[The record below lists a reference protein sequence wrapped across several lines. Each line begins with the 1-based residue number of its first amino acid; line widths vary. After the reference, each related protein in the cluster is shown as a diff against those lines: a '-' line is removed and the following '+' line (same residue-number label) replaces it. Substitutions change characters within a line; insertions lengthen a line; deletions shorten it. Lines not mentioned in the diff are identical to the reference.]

1 MRNKRNRRQTNKT
14 ISAEIHHESLR
25 SHSFIIM
32 KHAAKHNETNKG
44 FRVRAP
50 WQDNILSLTAILSL
64 LLLTLAAVVLVFWL
78 FLRTGILS
86 RDIFTQMPEQT
97 DTEAEIPSVYDI
109 LLPPEEG
116 GGSDEDVVRFSGD
129 FSVLKA
135 LLADADTT
143 DNILAEYETVLHNG
157 TQDSRST
164 VRIYISGD
172 CYRIDRWFPSSSAA
186 NSPDETYICDGQ
198 LVFYSDNTQSASR
211 IFPVSDSFDM
221 ASLAGIPS
229 AASYT
234 DVPDEQTLSASYA
247 EIEGEVV
254 YFVRFY
260 IPDASGNPIMQEY
273 WISPLAELVIRCR
286 TYAGAEDKTD
296 AAAIY
301 ACTLKHTRALTER
314 EKENLFVLPQ

>member
-1 MRNKRNRRQTNKT
+1 
-14 ISAEIHHESLR
+14 
-25 SHSFIIM
+25 M
-32 KHAAKHNETNKG
+32 KHAAKQNETNKG

-64 LLLTLAAVVLVFWL
+64 ILLTLAAVVLVFWL

-86 RDIFTQMPEQT
+86 RDIFTPMPEQT
-97 DTEAEIPSVYDI
+97 DTETEIPSVYDI

-116 GGSDEDVVRFSGD
+116 GGTDEDVVRFSGD

-135 LLADADTT
+135 LLADADTA
-143 DNILAEYETVLHNG
+143 DDILAEYETVLHNG
-157 TQDSRST
+157 TQDSRFT
-164 VRIYISGD
+164 VRVYVSGD
-172 CYRIDRWFPSSSAA
+172 RYRIDRWFPSSPTA
-186 NSPDETYICDGQ
+186 NNPDETYICDGQ
-198 LVFYSDNTQSASR
+198 QIYYSDNTQSASR
-211 IFPVSDSFDM
+211 IFPVTEGFDL

-234 DVPDEQTLSASYA
+234 DAPDEQTISAAYA

-254 YFVRFY
+254 YYVRFY

-273 WISPLAELVIRCR
+273 WISPTAELVIRCR
-286 TYAGAEDKTD
+286 TYAGAEDTAD
-296 AAAIY
+296 ASAIY

-314 EKENLFVLPQ
+314 EKETLFVLPQ